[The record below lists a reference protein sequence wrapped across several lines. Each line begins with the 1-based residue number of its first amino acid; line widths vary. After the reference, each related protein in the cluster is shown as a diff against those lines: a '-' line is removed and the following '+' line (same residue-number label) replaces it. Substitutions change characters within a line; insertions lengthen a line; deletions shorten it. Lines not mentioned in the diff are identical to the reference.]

1 MYILCITLIEIAH
14 HTGLIYNGFGYSAL
28 KAPSKYVHIYSPLS
42 IRKESLRSMENMW
55 QHQELLLACRSSFM
69 ECVTAKDVDIK
80 NSKDAKKKFEI

>member
-1 MYILCITLIEIAH
+1 M
-14 HTGLIYNGFGYSAL
+14 YNGFGYSAL

-69 ECVTAKDVDIK
+69 ECVTAKDVDIR